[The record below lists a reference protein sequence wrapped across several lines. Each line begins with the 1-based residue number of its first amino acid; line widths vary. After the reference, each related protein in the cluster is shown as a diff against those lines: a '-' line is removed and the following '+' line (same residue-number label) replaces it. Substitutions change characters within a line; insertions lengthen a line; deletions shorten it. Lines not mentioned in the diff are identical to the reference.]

1 VRSFGVIVFIL
12 PIVISNVSTS
22 VMHIMD
28 DEGWDIVVPDD
39 YPSIQG
45 VINHAN
51 PGDTIYVK
59 AGVYHEN
66 VIVYKPVR
74 IVGEDKDVVFVD
86 GYGKGNVFYISADEV
101 EITGLTIRNSSKGS
115 TDNILSFSNDTRGNP
130 GYYED
135 SWNVKITYDENNG
148 INGVS
153 TSNDLNNSGGEFGNS
168 GFTCISNIWGDSF
181 LVDIDEDVGLHSLIY
196 CSNRI
201 WVDRINYSGASTYIS
216 KGIVL
221 KENIVQ
227 NIHNDLG
234 FRHSINDD
242 IYSGVLIYSKNV
254 RIHNC
259 NIVNNEDGISI
270 LGGSESTDNKIYNC
284 YIVNNTCSGVSSA
297 FSGSNKIYDCYISN
311 NKYGFSFWECYNNKI
326 YNCDIVNNGIGI
338 CIEGLWISHNNK
350 ICKCNVSNNEVG
362 ICFRG
367 SVHSKIYNCNIMLNN
382 EIGISL
388 GGCHGNSILRNN
400 FIGNFGGH
408 ASFSESLCN
417 FWFRNYWDDWPGI
430 IPRPIKGDIYLG
442 FINEYV
448 PWYTFDWYPAL
459 KPHDIDGSGI

>member
-1 VRSFGVIVFIL
+1 MNKFNIIPIFFFITSILTSANAVIGYD
-12 PIVISNVSTS
+12 N
-22 VMHIMD
+22 
-28 DEGWDIVVPDD
+28 WDIVVPDD

-45 VINHAN
+45 AINHADI
-51 PGDTIYVK
+51 GSTIYVK
-59 AGVYHEN
+59 PGVYYEN

-74 IVGEDKDVVFVD
+74 VVGEGRDVVFVD
-86 GYGKGNVFYISADEV
+86 GKGRGNVFYISADNV
-101 EITGLTIRNSSKGS
+101 EITGFTIRNSSKGF
-115 TDNILSFSNDTRGNP
+115 TDSIPSFSDDTRCNP
-130 GYYED
+130 GYYKG
-135 SWNVKITYDENNG
+135 SWSVKITYNENNG

-168 GFTCISNIWGDSF
+168 RFTCIPNTWGGGF
-181 LVDIDEDVGLHSLIY
+181 LVDIDRDIGSHPFIY

-201 WVDRINYSGASTYIS
+201 WVDRINYSGVSTYIS

-234 FRHSINDD
+234 FHHSINDD

-270 LGGSESTDNKIYNC
+270 LGTDNKIYNC

-297 FSGSNKIYDCYISN
+297 FSGNNKIYDCYISN
-311 NKYGFSFWECYNNKI
+311 SKYGFSFWECYNNKI

-350 ICKCNVSNNEVG
+350 IYKCNISNNEVG
-362 ICFRG
+362 VCLRG
-367 SVHSKIYNCNIMLNN
+367 SVHSKISNCDIMLNN
-382 EIGISL
+382 EIGVNL
-388 GGCHGNSILRNN
+388 GGGHGNSILRNN

-417 FWFRNYWDDWPGI
+417 FWFRNYWDDWSGI
-430 IPRPIKGDIYLG
+430 IPRPIRGNIYLG

-448 PWYTFDWYPAL
+448 PWFNFDWHPARE
-459 KPHDIDGSGI
+459 PYDIDGGGI